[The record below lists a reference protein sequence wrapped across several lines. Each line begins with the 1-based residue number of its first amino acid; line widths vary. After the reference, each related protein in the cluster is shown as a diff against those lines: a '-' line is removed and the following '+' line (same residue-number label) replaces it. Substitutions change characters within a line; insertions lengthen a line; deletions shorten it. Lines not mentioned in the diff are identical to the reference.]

1 MEERDKYEVT
11 DYWKYENKKR
21 EKQVLFLVGDIGWV
35 QKIDWQEMVTTFS
48 EKNQFLLNLKKNI
61 KVYGKFVMVASDP
74 YAYEKND
81 QFLQL
86 DKQALELSGMSF
98 SDYVLLDNR
107 HKDQVKDILEGAS
120 LVFLCGGNT
129 YKQNL
134 FFSIIDLWNYLKN
147 IDCCIV
153 GISAG
158 AMNCADYVLNT
169 SEKIKDWSLP
179 IILSGMGLTSVV
191 IEPHFDKKREDSML
205 MKMIL
210 KESYNRIIYGLP
222 DGSYVCNN
230 IVYGRCYKI
239 TNGDIEVFCNDWETA
254 MIKGEI

>member
-1 MEERDKYEVT
+1 
-11 DYWKYENKKR
+11 
-21 EKQVLFLVGDIGWV
+21 
-35 QKIDWQEMVTTFS
+35 MVTTFS

-134 FFSIIDLWNYLKN
+134 FFSIIDL
-147 IDCCIV
+147 
-153 GISAG
+153 
-158 AMNCADYVLNT
+158 
-169 SEKIKDWSLP
+169 
-179 IILSGMGLTSVV
+179 
-191 IEPHFDKKREDSML
+191 
-205 MKMIL
+205 
-210 KESYNRIIYGLP
+210 
-222 DGSYVCNN
+222 
-230 IVYGRCYKI
+230 
-239 TNGDIEVFCNDWETA
+239 
-254 MIKGEI
+254 